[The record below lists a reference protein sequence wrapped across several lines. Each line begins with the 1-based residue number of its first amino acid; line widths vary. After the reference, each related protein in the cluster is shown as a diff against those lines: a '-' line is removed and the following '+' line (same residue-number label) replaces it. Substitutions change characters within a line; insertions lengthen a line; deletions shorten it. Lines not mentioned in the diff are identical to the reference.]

1 MKMIMAIIPKN
12 EAEAVLDNL
21 VESGYTATYVE
32 SRGWV
37 MRQSQLTLFIA
48 VHREQVEPV
57 MDIIRRHCH
66 SQIRINLVHAEGPE
80 GGEQPPV
87 QADFGGAVIFMWSLD
102 SVQKG

>member
-21 VESGYTATYVE
+21 VEAGYTATYLE

-37 MRQSQLTLFIA
+37 MRRSQMTLFIA
-48 VHREQVEPV
+48 VHKDQVEPV
-57 MDIIRRHCH
+57 MDIIRTHCH
-66 SQIRINLVHAEGPE
+66 SQIRINPVHSE
-80 GGEQPPV
+80 GGQGGTEAPV
-87 QADFGGAVIFMWSLD
+87 QADFGGAVIFMWGLD